1 MDHISCISLA
11 FKVIMR
17 RKKTLTFHQRI
28 HHHLRKHFHRHIHK
42 VLYFVNHVHYHLF
55 HSLELLVIIAVTI
68 SSGSLLFANLTGL
81 NENLYRNND
90 SEVAQQLLNAMQN
103 PASSLK
109 QGNII
114 SIWNMELDVENSFAK
129 GYCTYGAARIS
140 PEFFPFIDEKTQ
152 QRTWGGNAVDRC
164 KNASDTGYKIG
175 SIPSQGA
182 LIIYDAGGRFGSYG
196 HVGKV
201 LHYDNQRSKIIV
213 RDMAWVGRGTMSDRR
228 EDLTTANVKC
238 YIYNSKTNTPDP
250 VIAPVEPTIPAEPI
264 LPIVHTGTTT
274 PITTPTIP
282 NTPAKVVTP
291 IQPVIPVK
299 PPVIITPTVP
309 VDISQTSI
317 NKNIELTF
325 TNLSDIAEHF
335 MTQNDVIITLVS
347 KSPLKLGEVATLTLE
362 IKDKKSGKLY
372 SGLLP
377 FSFTFLS
384 TNDVLQSS
392 ITNVQMINNGSVDI
406 SILAQKLGMAVIV
419 INMDDTK
426 IGEFSLEVK

>member
-1 MDHISCISLA
+1 
-11 FKVIMR
+11 MR

-68 SSGSLLFANLTGL
+68 SSWSLLFANLTGL

-129 GYCTYGAARIS
+129 WYCTYGAARIS

-152 QRTWGGNAVDRC
+152 QRTWWGNAVDRC
-164 KNASDTGYKIG
+164 KNASDTWYKIW
-175 SIPSQGA
+175 SIPSQWA
-182 LIIYDAGGRFGSYG
+182 LIIYDAGGRFWSYG

-213 RDMAWVGRGTMSDRR
+213 RDMAWVGRWTMSDRR

-264 LPIVHTGTTT
+264 LPIVHTWTTT

-392 ITNVQMINNGSVDI
+392 ITNVQMINNWSVDI